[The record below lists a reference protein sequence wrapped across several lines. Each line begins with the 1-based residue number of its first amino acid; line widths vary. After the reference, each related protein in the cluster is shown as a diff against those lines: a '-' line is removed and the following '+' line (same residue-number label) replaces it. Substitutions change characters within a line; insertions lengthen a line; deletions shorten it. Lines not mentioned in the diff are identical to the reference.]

1 MVLVCGAGVAG
12 AVNVTHTTS
21 SHGQRTVSLGYQWL
35 FASPVKSGSLYLVN
49 HEFAVMTPPIYDAGD
64 APLTLEKVTPLV
76 TGCRAR
82 LQSSFLYT
90 SNLAGVDAGPG
101 DSPSSQWRDFGI
113 DARVRNPSP
122 VTLDPQTDAT
132 FREYVVV
139 FTVAPPG
146 NGPWGIEGYK
156 VSYVSDGVPMVGY
169 LDDPQVYFP
178 SVASRS
184 AHGSLPAVFTR
195 LLGQVGVTQDG
206 ATHGFACQDM
216 APIPAHW

>member
-12 AVNVTHTTS
+12 AVDVTHTTS
-21 SHGQRTVSLGYQWL
+21 SHGQRTGSLGYQWL
-35 FASPVKSGSLYLVN
+35 FASPTKSGSLYLVG

-76 TGCRAR
+76 TGCQARA
-82 LQSSFLYT
+82 QPGVLYT
-90 SNLAGVDAGPG
+90 SNLHGVSAGPAG
-101 DSPSSQWRDFGI
+101 DPPSQWKDFGI
-113 DARVRNPSP
+113 EARVESLGP
-122 VTLDPQTDAT
+122 VTLSPGNGITGP
-132 FREYVVV
+132 EYVVV
-139 FTVAPPG
+139 FNIAPPR

-169 LDDPQVYFP
+169 LDDPQVYIP

-184 AHGSLPAVFTR
+184 AHGSLPGAFAR